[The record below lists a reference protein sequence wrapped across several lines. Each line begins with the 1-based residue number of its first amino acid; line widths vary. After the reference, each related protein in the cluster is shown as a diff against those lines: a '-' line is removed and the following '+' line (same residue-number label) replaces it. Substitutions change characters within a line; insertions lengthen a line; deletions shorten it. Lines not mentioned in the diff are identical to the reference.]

1 MTDKKTAHL
10 GLPLPDAGNALAED
24 CPRLAEAL
32 ISLDGHVQS
41 ADARLD
47 GVEASVRDMHDA
59 NSTAVHTTGDETVSG
74 VKTFTQTIAGT
85 AAAAKKLATART
97 ITLSGAASGSVSF
110 DGSADA
116 TLEVA
121 CMVKN

>member
-32 ISLDGHVQS
+32 ISLDGHAQS

-47 GVEASVRDMHDA
+47 GCRSVRP
-59 NSTAVHTTGDETVSG
+59 
-74 VKTFTQTIAGT
+74 GT
-85 AAAAKKLATART
+85 CMML
-97 ITLSGAASGSVSF
+97 IPPLSILLVTRLFPG
-110 DGSADA
+110 
-116 TLEVA
+116 
-121 CMVKN
+121 